1 MESEGQGKRP
11 PAPVLVE
18 VTTAEV
24 GYCVDFAMRCSRLR
38 QYAGKPG
45 WRGGLVSGMRLYGG
59 FDADS
64 STAGIVIGKVAECA
78 VCKLAGVPIDLALR
92 DYGDGGKDLEL
103 PCGTTQV
110 KASRKPY
117 ASKFIRDP
125 IEQVPWFVF
134 ATWNGKD
141 SQVSIDGYIS
151 RAGLMRLDVV
161 PSPRG
166 GWMNREVPMTSLLPV
181 RSLLR
186 IRPIDEVL

>member
-1 MESEGQGKRP
+1 
-11 PAPVLVE
+11 VLVE

-59 FDADS
+59 FYADA
-64 STAGIVIGKVAECA
+64 STAGLVIGKVAECA
-78 VCKLAGVPIDLALR
+78 VCKLAGVSIDLALR
-92 DYGDGGKDLEL
+92 DRGDGGKDLQL
-103 PCGTTQV
+103 PCGDTQV
-110 KASRKPY
+110 KASRKAY

-134 ATWNGKD
+134 ATWDGKGAN
-141 SQVSIDGYIS
+141 VFVDGYIS
-151 RAGLMRLDVV
+151 RAALMRLDVV

-166 GWMNREVPMTSLLPV
+166 GWMNREVPLTSLLPV

-186 IRPIDEVL
+186 IRPISEVL

>member
-18 VTTAEV
+18 VTQSEV
-24 GYCVDFAMRCSRLR
+24 GYCVDFAERCSRLR

-45 WRGGLVSGMRLYGG
+45 WRGGLVGGMKLYGG
-59 FDADS
+59 FDANS
-64 STAGIVIGKVAECA
+64 ATAGLIIGKVAECA

-92 DYGDGGKDLEL
+92 DRGDGGRDLQL
-103 PCGTTQV
+103 PCGDTQV
-110 KASRKPY
+110 KASRKAY

-125 IEQVPWFVF
+125 VEQVPWFVF
-134 ATWNGKD
+134 ATWSGKD
-141 SQVSIDGYIS
+141 SRVCVEGYIS
-151 RAGLMRLDVV
+151 RASLLRMDVV

-166 GWMNREVPMTSLLPV
+166 GWMNREVPMNRLMPI

-186 IRPIDEVL
+186 IRPIREVL